1 MVEELEV
8 AKSFFLWSVTVEV
21 MGLMVEIHNG
31 RLTVRLNKDVDENL
45 KNVANSKNLT
55 SSLAEVT

>member
-1 MVEELEV
+1 MVEEV

-45 KNVANSKNLT
+45 KKNVANSKNLT